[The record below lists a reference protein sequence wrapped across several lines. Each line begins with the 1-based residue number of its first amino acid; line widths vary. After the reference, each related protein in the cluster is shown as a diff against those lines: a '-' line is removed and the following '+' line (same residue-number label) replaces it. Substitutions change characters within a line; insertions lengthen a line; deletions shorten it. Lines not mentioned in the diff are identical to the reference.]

1 MKELMIMVCIIS
13 IVLMVI
19 FFPKSEGH
27 TYVTHEKA
35 EMYTYTVTLEGA
47 IYHPG
52 SYTFYESL
60 SLKEI
65 LQLSTYLKDDADLE
79 QLNLDQTYNESTT
92 IYIPTKNQETPIYEK
107 VNINEANF
115 QTLLEIPG
123 MQERQ
128 AASIIIYRE
137 AHGLFASIEELI
149 NVKYIGAATLEK
161 LKPYIT
167 T

>member
-19 FFPKSEGH
+19 FFPKSESH

>member
-1 MKELMIMVCIIS
+1 
-13 IVLMVI
+13 
-19 FFPKSEGH
+19 
-27 TYVTHEKA
+27 
-35 EMYTYTVTLEGA
+35 MYTYTITIEGA
-47 IYHPG
+47 VYQPG
-52 SYTFYESL
+52 SYTFFESL
-60 SLKEI
+60 TLREI
-65 LQLSTYLKDDADLE
+65 IQLSTYVKDDADLD
-79 QLNLDQTYNESTT
+79 QLNLEKRYDSNTT
-92 IYIPTKNQETPIYEK
+92 IYIPSKEQEIPNYERI
-107 VNINEANF
+107 NINEANF

-149 NVKYIGAATLEK
+149 HVKYIGAATLEK

>member
-1 MKELMIMVCIIS
+1 MKEIMIMVCIITL
-13 IVLMVI
+13 VLMII
-19 FFPKSEGH
+19 FFPKPK
-27 TYVTHEKA
+27 TYTFVTHEK
-35 EMYTYTVTLEGA
+35 EDMYTYTVTIEGA
-47 IYHPG
+47 VYQPG
-52 SYTFYESL
+52 SYTFFESL
-60 SLKEI
+60 TLREI
-65 LQLSTYLKDDADLE
+65 IQLSTYVKDDADLD
-79 QLNLDQTYNESTT
+79 QLNLEKRYDSNTT
-92 IYIPTKNQETPIYEK
+92 IYIPSKEQEIPNYERI
-107 VNINEANF
+107 NINEANF

-149 NVKYIGAATLEK
+149 HVKYIGAATLEK

>member
-1 MKELMIMVCIIS
+1 MKEIMIMVCIITL
-13 IVLMVI
+13 VLMII
-19 FFPKSEGH
+19 FFPKPK
-27 TYVTHEKA
+27 TYTFVTHEK
-35 EMYTYTVTLEGA
+35 EDMYTYTVTIEGA
-47 IYHPG
+47 VYQPG
-52 SYTFYESL
+52 SYTFFESL
-60 SLKEI
+60 TLREI
-65 LQLSTYLKDDADLE
+65 IQLSTYVKDDADLD
-79 QLNLDQTYNESTT
+79 QLNLEKRYDSNTT
-92 IYIPTKNQETPIYEK
+92 IYIPSKEQEIPNYER

>member
-1 MKELMIMVCIIS
+1 MKEIMIMVCIITL
-13 IVLMVI
+13 VLMII
-19 FFPKSEGH
+19 FFPKPE
-27 TYVTHEKA
+27 TYTFVTHEK
-35 EMYTYTVTLEGA
+35 EDMYTYTITIEGA
-47 IYHPG
+47 VYQPG
-52 SYTFYESL
+52 SYTFFESL
-60 SLKEI
+60 TLREI
-65 LQLSTYLKDDADLE
+65 IQLSTYVKDDADLD
-79 QLNLDQTYNESTT
+79 QLNLEKRYDSNTT
-92 IYIPTKNQETPIYEK
+92 IYIPSKEQEIPNYERI
-107 VNINEANF
+107 NINEANF

-149 NVKYIGAATLEK
+149 HVKYIGAATLEK